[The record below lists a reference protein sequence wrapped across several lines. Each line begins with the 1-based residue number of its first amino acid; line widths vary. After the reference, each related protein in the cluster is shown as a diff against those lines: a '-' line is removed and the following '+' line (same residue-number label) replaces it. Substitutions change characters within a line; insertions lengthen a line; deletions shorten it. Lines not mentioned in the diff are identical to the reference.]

1 MWDLCIYVSCV
12 LSGMSSRIALTGA
25 IFKKVLEL
33 NLTTIGQVSI
43 GKIVNLAAYDVQRLD
58 KVCRRK
64 LCVCVFATWQFS
76 VGLVLNTCS
85 FISSSGFC
93 VLDLLHFDSSTCHYR
108 DSCAVVLH
116 WSRPQLT
123 GGNGCSADADS
134 NAVSLWK
141 AVRQTEVRKGSTQST
156 ASFQVAYILYG
167 RIQICIKLCFIKY
180 LLFYTSIPHCAL
192 YIPVYHYERACLHT
206 I

>member
-1 MWDLCIYVSCV
+1 MYFLVCCRA
-12 LSGMSSRIALTGA
+12 GMIGRIALTGA

-64 LCVCVFATWQFS
+64 LCVCVFAIWQFS
-76 VGLVLNTCS
+76 ARLVLNTCS

-93 VLDLLHFDSSTCHYR
+93 LLGLLHFDSSTCHYR
-108 DSCAVVLH
+108 DSCAVVLP

-123 GGNGCSADADS
+123 GGNGCSVDADS

-141 AVRQTEVRKGSTQST
+141 AVCQTEVRMQEQHCEATCCVVIICVYT
-156 ASFQVAYILYG
+156 CYI
-167 RIQICIKLCFIKY
+167 
-180 LLFYTSIPHCAL
+180 SNCAITRQWL
-192 YIPVYHYERACLHT
+192 QGQDV
-206 I
+206 